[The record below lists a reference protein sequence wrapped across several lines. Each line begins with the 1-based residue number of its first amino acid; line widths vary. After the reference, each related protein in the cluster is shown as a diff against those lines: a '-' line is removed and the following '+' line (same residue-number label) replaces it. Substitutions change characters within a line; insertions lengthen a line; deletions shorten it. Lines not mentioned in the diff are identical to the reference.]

1 MPGLGPMAT
10 VAGLTV
16 LQPSPYLCQLLFI
29 LLRGLVG
36 HERLALGVCAPGAF
50 LFLFRSWY
58 LNWALHQFQKMFYI

>member
-36 HERLALGVCAPGAF
+36 HEQQWSLGVASTGGF
-50 LFLFRSWY
+50 LF
-58 LNWALHQFQKMFYI
+58 KGMGGME

>member
-1 MPGLGPMAT
+1 MAT

-36 HERLALGVCAPGAF
+36 HERLALGVTSTGGFFISLSKLVSQLGSASIPKDV
-50 LFLFRSWY
+50 
-58 LNWALHQFQKMFYI
+58 LHLTW